1 VGLGGQRPSVSA
13 AAYTPRRVV
22 FAYLSTSGLF
32 TLATSLI
39 WAINT
44 IFLIQRGGLTLF
56 EVMLVNTVYLIAQML
71 CEVPT
76 GVIADTIGRKASY
89 LLSIGT
95 IIVSTILY
103 VLTPILGWG
112 IGGFMLASALIGL
125 GFTFQT
131 GAVDAWMVDALDA
144 AGWSGPKEKVFAW
157 GSMASGSA
165 MIAGSLLGGFL
176 GQINLVIPYVVR
188 AAVLVAAFIL
198 VVFLIHDSGFKP
210 RPLHLASFGAETKT
224 IMNAGVRYGWG
235 SRIVRP
241 LMFVSLVTGVTGM
254 FAFYSWQPYV
264 LELLGSPSAVWL
276 LGVVQAVS
284 SLAMIGGNF
293 LVRVIMREGA
303 SRRDPARVLAV
314 VSGIAA
320 LGVAAIGLV
329 GLARMQ
335 PGIFPAALA
344 IVLWIAWSVAFGL
357 LGPVRSGFLNEHI
370 PSAQR
375 ATVLSLD
382 SLFADAGGAVGQPA
396 LGWIATR
403 FSIALAW
410 VVGSLFFAAAA
421 PLYAMAGRGAR
432 AVQASDSCGS
442 NAV

>member
-1 VGLGGQRPSVSA
+1 VKA
-13 AAYTPRRVV
+13 ATYTPRRVV

-44 IFLIQRGGLTLF
+44 IFLLQRGGLTLF
-56 EVMLVNTVYLIAQML
+56 EVMLVNTVYLIAQMIF
-71 CEVPT
+71 EVPT

-95 IIVSTILY
+95 IIISTMLY
-103 VLTPILGWG
+103 VLTPLLGLG
-112 IGGFMLASALIGL
+112 IFGFMFASALIGL

-144 AGWSGPKEKVFAW
+144 AGWMGPKERVFAW

-176 GQINLVIPYVVR
+176 GQINLVIPYLVR
-188 AAVLVAAFIL
+188 AAVLVAAFVL
-198 VVFLIHDSGFKP
+198 VLFLVHDSGFQP
-210 RPLHLASFGAETKT
+210 RPLHFSNFGTETKA

-235 SRIVRP
+235 SRVVRP
-241 LMFVSLVTGVTGM
+241 LMFVSLVTGVAGM
-254 FAFYSWQPYV
+254 FVFYSWQPYV
-264 LELLGSPSAVWL
+264 LELLGRPSAVWV

-284 SLAMIGGNF
+284 SVAMIGGNS
-293 LVRVIMREGA
+293 LVRVIMRDGDN
-303 SRRDPARVLAV
+303 RRDPARVLAIGSV
-314 VSGIAA
+314 LAA
-320 LGVAAIGLV
+320 LLVAVIGVV
-329 GLARMQ
+329 GLIRLQ
-335 PGIFPAALA
+335 PGLLPAAVA
-344 IVLWIAWSVAFGL
+344 IVLWIAWSVVFGL
-357 LGPVRSGFLNEHI
+357 LGPVRSGFINEHI

-396 LGWIATR
+396 LGWMATR
-403 FSIALAW
+403 FSIGMAW
-410 VVGSLFFAAAA
+410 LFGSAFFAAAA
-421 PLYAMAGRGAR
+421 PLYAIAGRAADR
-432 AVQASDSCGS
+432 EAAAYSSVRDDS
-442 NAV
+442 